1 MNVSR
6 VAQTAQAEHIA
17 FQRFR
22 ASEETPSLY
31 LHMTASTMS
40 YVMLPAQMRDLES
53 VSPASTRT
61 DATVFIYLAIRC
73 RRVRREANTAA
84 AVQHGSTHVPRR

>member
-17 FQRFR
+17 FQRFW

-40 YVMLPAQMRDLES
+40 YVMLSASMRDLKL
-53 VSPASTRT
+53 VSPTRTT
-61 DATVFIYLAIRC
+61 DATVFIYLEIRYG
-73 RRVRREANTAA
+73 RVRREANTAA
-84 AVQHGSTHVPRR
+84 LQHGSTHVPRG